1 LLLSTQKP
9 EALESCADRPKITP
23 SRDRYTRRG
32 EGYRRMRL
40 LYRERRLGGHSVSSV
55 QLRPTPNPG
64 GDPAVSVGRLFEEYS
79 DRIYGYCLR
88 RLGSSADAEDAVQ
101 MTFLCA
107 HRAVQRGIV
116 PESESAWLFAI
127 AKNVCRWQ
135 QRTMFRRNRLLSDAE
150 LDAIASPS
158 RADDEDLLVGL
169 KDALASIPE
178 TQQRAL
184 VLREWRGLSSR
195 EVAGQLGMSQPA
207 TYALLT
213 RARRSLAHALTA
225 LPQQAAL
232 GLVAL
237 VYEVRSHIK
246 ALFGGSVAVKTVA
259 ATTVVAAVAVGGV
272 TAGKAIVGVRSVP
285 QAPQPALVEDR
296 GSSQNVDLRSG
307 SGGVADAVSGT
318 ASIRG
323 QSNTSAVRTSGESDV
338 TAGEPSTPSS
348 PSGEEVV
355 PPSHQDGSAGETRS
369 DLTGLPVRVP
379 EPPPLTVPPLPPL
392 PTDLLPPLPP
402 LPTVPPLPPL
412 PTDLLPPA
420 PEPPPLPPVDLAPP
434 PVDLPPPTVD
444 LPPPPDPLP
453 DPLPDLLP

>member
-1 LLLSTQKP
+1 
-9 EALESCADRPKITP
+9 
-23 SRDRYTRRG
+23 
-32 EGYRRMRL
+32 
-40 LYRERRLGGHSVSSV
+40 VSSV
-55 QLRPTPNPG
+55 QLRPTPDTG
-64 GDPAVSVGRLFEEYS
+64 GDPPVSVGRLFEEYS

-88 RLGSSADAEDAVQ
+88 RLRSSADAEDAVQ

-135 QRTMFRRNRLLSDAE
+135 QRTIFRRNRLLSDAE
-150 LDAIASPS
+150 LDAIASPA
-158 RADDEDLLVGL
+158 RADDEDLLTGL

-184 VLREWRGLSSR
+184 VLREWHGLSSR
-195 EVAGQLGMSQPA
+195 EVASHLGMSQPA

-232 GLVAL
+232 GVVAL
-237 VYEVRSHIK
+237 VYDLRSHIK

-272 TAGKAIVGVRSVP
+272 TAGAAIDGDRNVP
-285 QAPQPALVEDR
+285 QAAQPGLVETDG
-296 GSSQNVDLRSG
+296 GSSQRVELRSG
-307 SGGVADAVSGT
+307 AGGVSDAVSGT
-318 ASIRG
+318 TSVRGRSSKPAVPASGDAGVI
-323 QSNTSAVRTSGESDV
+323 
-338 TAGEPSTPSS
+338 AGEPSAPSS
-348 PSGEEVV
+348 PSGEHAV
-355 PPSHQDGSAGETRS
+355 PPSRADDLGGETNS
-369 DLTGLPVRVP
+369 DLVELPVGLP
-379 EPPPLTVPPLPPL
+379 EPLPLPAPPLPPLPTEVLPPLPPL

-402 LPTVPPLPPL
+402 LPTAPPLPPL
-412 PTDLLPPA
+412 PTDVLPSA
-420 PEPPPLPPVDLAPP
+420 PEPLPIPSPALP

-444 LPPPPDPLP
+444 LSPPTLP
-453 DPLPDLLP
+453 DPPPVPDLLP